1 MANLTA
7 MDLESRTLAKPA
19 EERKTTMRQSNER
32 RKSPLYDHDKKAD
45 EAAEK
50 SKAAEAEAA
59 AKKAEAEKAKTK
71 E

>member
-7 MDLESRTLAKPA
+7 MDLQSRTMANPA
-19 EERKTTMRQSNER
+19 EERKTTMRRSNER

-45 EAAEK
+45 EAEK
-50 SKAAEAEAA
+50 AKAAEAEAKKA
-59 AKKAEAEKAKTK
+59 EDEAKKAATK